1 VHRNVEAPRPTW
13 KRPLAKIRLMY
24 RYASA
29 APEKAPP
36 RKGQLAMKRLSLLFL
51 LALVVAWSARPLAQ
65 GSPSAQTK
73 PAASGSGRLVE
84 IIGTDA
90 SGKYIFKPDVIN
102 AKPGEALLVRLRSV
116 AGTMGKMPKAAMSH
130 NLVLLKAGV
139 DASQFVGSA
148 IAGGFAGDYLPP
160 DKKDQMLASTPL
172 AGVGETVEVSFK
184 APAAG
189 TYPFVC
195 TFPGHYALGMKGN
208 LIVK

>member
-1 VHRNVEAPRPTW
+1 
-13 KRPLAKIRLMY
+13 
-24 RYASA
+24 
-29 APEKAPP
+29 
-36 RKGQLAMKRLSLLFL
+36 MKRLSLLFL

-73 PAASGSGRLVE
+73 PAASSGGRLIE

-90 SGKYIFKPDVIN
+90 PGKYIFKPDVIN

-116 AGTMGKMPKAAMSH
+116 AATMAKMPKAAMSH
-130 NLVLLKAGV
+130 NFVLLKAGV
-139 DASQFVGSA
+139 DGQQFSNSA
-148 IAGGFAGDYLPP
+148 IAGGFANNYLP

-208 LIVK
+208 LVVK